1 MILIGKTALIVFAH
15 QERTSFNYAMME
27 AAQAALKKNGWT
39 VLVSDLYEM
48 KFNAILSRDDIT
60 GSPQDPSHF
69 KYAAE
74 AQTAWKEGRLSKDIV
89 EEQKK
94 VEKADLVIF
103 QFPLYW
109 FGLPAIMKGWVE
121 RVFCV
126 GFAFSFQR
134 KYSEASFKNKKAILS
149 FTTGGSESMTTP
161 GGINGD
167 INVILWP
174 IQNGILNYC
183 GFQVLEPQISYA
195 VAHRPQE
202 ARVGILKSWEKRMET
217 IWDEKPI
224 RYIPIQDFEGM
235 SGGFLLKKQVEEAR
249 SDDRYGPT
257 VGQHLGKPLPPDS
270 QVKAEVSS
278 L

>member
-1 MILIGKTALIVFAH
+1 MPGKTALIVLAH

-27 AAQAALKKNGWT
+27 AAQAALKKKGWT

-60 GSPQDPSHF
+60 GSPQDPSKF
-69 KYAAE
+69 KYGAE
-74 AQTAWKEGRLSKDIV
+74 TLTAWKEGRLSKDIV

-121 RVFCV
+121 RVFCM
-126 GFAFSFQR
+126 GFAYSFQTM
-134 KYSEASFKNKKAILS
+134 YSEGPFKNKKAILS

-161 GGINGD
+161 KGLNGD
-167 INVILWP
+167 INVALWP
-174 IQNGILNYC
+174 IQNGILNFC

-249 SDDRYGPT
+249 SDDRYGLT
-257 VGQHLGKPLPPDS
+257 VGQHLGKLLPPDN

>member
-1 MILIGKTALIVFAH
+1 MPGKTALIVLAH

-27 AAQAALKKNGWT
+27 AAQAALKKKGWT

-60 GSPQDPSHF
+60 GSPQDPSKF
-69 KYAAE
+69 KYGAE
-74 AQTAWKEGRLSKDIV
+74 ALAAWKEGRLSKDIM

-109 FGLPAIMKGWVE
+109 FGMPVIMKGWVE
-121 RVFCV
+121 RVFCM
-126 GFAFSFQR
+126 GFAYSFQTM
-134 KYSEASFKNKKAILS
+134 YSEGPFKNKKAILS
-149 FTTGGSESMTTP
+149 FTAGCPESMTTP
-161 GGINGD
+161 RGLNGD

-174 IQNGILNYC
+174 IQNGILNFC

-195 VAHRPQE
+195 VAHMPHE
-202 ARVGILKSWEKRMET
+202 ARVGILKSWEKRLET
-217 IWDEKPI
+217 IWDEKSI
-224 RYIPIQDFEGM
+224 RYIPSQDFEGM

-257 VGQHLGKPLPPDS
+257 VGQHLGKPLPPDN
-270 QVKAEVSS
+270 QLKAEVSS

>member
-1 MILIGKTALIVFAH
+1 
-15 QERTSFNYAMME
+15 MME

-48 KFNAILSRDDIT
+48 KFNAILSRDDIL
-60 GSPQDPSHF
+60 GNPKDPSNF
-69 KYAAE
+69 SYEVEAE
-74 AQTAWKEGRLSKDIV
+74 AAWKEGRLSKDIV

-109 FGLPAIMKGWVE
+109 FGMPAIMKGWAE
-121 RVFCV
+121 RVFCM
-126 GFAFSFQR
+126 GFAFNLPTM
-134 KYSEASFKNKKAILS
+134 YSEGPFKNKKALLS
-149 FTTGGSESMTTP
+149 FSSGCPGSMTTP
-161 GGINGD
+161 RGINGD

-174 IQNGILNYC
+174 IQSGILHCC
-183 GFQVLEPQISYA
+183 GFQVLEPQISDN
-195 VAHRPQE
+195 VLHISQE
-202 ARVGILKSWEKRMET
+202 ARVGILKSWEKRLET
-217 IWDEKPI
+217 IWDEKSI
-224 RYIPIQDFEGM
+224 RFIPYQDFEGM